1 MAEVVGLVAS
11 IGQIAGAGTK
21 LSSALYHFTTS
32 AVRAEQDVADIA
44 SDIELTSNALTSVGR
59 VFETEDTRSVISE
72 KAITDANNL
81 IKRCEMVF
89 KDIAEVVEKSRTV
102 SKDGKKNLS
111 AIGKLAWPMRE
122 QRVELYRRRLESL
135 KNSLTLLLHV
145 LQLAQKQA
153 GE

>member
-11 IGQIAGAGTK
+11 IVQIAGAGTK